1 MSQNDKLTLT
11 FLKPESV
18 KLQKNSNGFLILTL
32 DGESNG
38 RVNLKRSYPFSLP
51 NEYISVLT
59 LDSKELGIIRNIE
72 ALDKDS
78 FEAAKAELE
87 SRYYCPGITAITSIK
102 EKMGHFYIDALVEG
116 KKKTITVKD
125 ISKSVRIIRG
135 NTLLMV
141 DMDGNRYCAENFQ
154 AVFDKKSLRLLE
166 PYLY

>member
-1 MSQNDKLTLT
+1 MSQNDKLTLA
-11 FLKPESV
+11 FLTPEEVS
-18 KLQKNSNGFLILTL
+18 LRKNGNGFLMLTL
-32 DGESNG
+32 SGEDKG

-78 FEAAKAELE
+78 FAAAKAELE
-87 SRYYCPGITAITSIK
+87 SRYYCPNINSITSVK
-102 EKMGHFYIDALVEG
+102 EKMGHFYIEALIEG
-116 KKKTITVKD
+116 KKKTVTVKD

-154 AVFDKKSLRLLE
+154 NVFDKKSLRLLE